1 MSNERRPFE
10 NDDEDDDEKIKP
22 KKGLRINNAKSSIP
36 NPVPKPQ
43 DFRDNI
49 SKVLNEEEEQKRLA
63 FEIANRFINA
73 LKDKTLDSNKNVTVR
88 ENEKRAIMDMIDFAR
103 LINSDETQEENLGTM
118 SIISTLLKA
127 IFIQRNRINEAEYRV
142 AKLETEIASMGRRL
156 TEVENKNS

>member
-10 NDDEDDDEKIKP
+10 DDEDNDEKIKS

-43 DFRDNI
+43 NFRDNI
-49 SKVLNEEEEQKRLA
+49 SKILNEEEEQKRLA
-63 FEIANRFINA
+63 FEIANRFIGA
-73 LKDKTLDSNKNVTVR
+73 LKDKTLNSNKNVTVR
-88 ENEKRAIMDMIDFAR
+88 ESEKRAIMDMIDFAR

-127 IFIQRNRINEAEYRV
+127 IFIQRDRINETEYRV
-142 AKLETEIASMGRRL
+142 ARLETEVAALGRRL
-156 TEVENKNS
+156 VENRKE

>member
-1 MSNERRPFE
+1 MNNTERRPFE
-10 NDDEDDDEKIKP
+10 GDDEEDDEKIRP

-49 SKVLNEEEEQKRLA
+49 NKVLSEEEEQKKLA
-63 FEIANRFINA
+63 FEIATRFINA
-73 LKDKTLDSNKNVTVR
+73 LKDKTLDANKNVTVR
-88 ENEKRAIMDMIDFAR
+88 EGEKRAVMDMIDFAR

-127 IFIQRNRINEAEYRV
+127 IFIQRDRINESEYRV
-142 AKLETEIASMGRRL
+142 AKLETELASLGRRL
-156 TEVENKNS
+156 VEAEKKD